1 MAMDFTPQR
10 GDSTIHI
17 PVTFDYQPGR
27 SSNTKSKVWI
37 SIISVLIVI
46 VTGVVCF
53 SSETLVLW
61 QKIVYFLLVGY
72 IALLVI
78 RFVVF
83 KETHYSNMYETLVQ
97 SDYRLDTKDFWQIF
111 DIGHD
116 YPYICYFK
124 NGKQG
129 IFVRMEKDALTGK
142 ASDAVYD
149 HYEAISEA
157 YNQAHALNMDIV
169 HVDYMDNIGNDARL
183 AKMYDDLDEV
193 SNPDMQDMLID
204 MYDHLEREMAN
215 CYTSY
220 DIYLFLTR
228 DKVENLIYNVQTVA
242 NLMLGGNFITYRV
255 LSKAEISGVCTALF
269 NFHDFSINE
278 ACEKLVRGST
288 ISGIVPI
295 RVQRA
300 DGTIEE
306 INKTQEEKEEL
317 RKEAER
323 KAQERKK
330 AQENAKLRQKA
341 KKAGTKSPDD
351 EEIDLF

>member
-1 MAMDFTPQR
+1 MAIDFTPTR
-10 GDSTIHI
+10 DDTTIHI

-27 SSNTKSKVWI
+27 SSNTKSKVWTTVI
-37 SIISVLIVI
+37 SILIVI
-46 VTGVVCF
+46 VTGVICF
-53 SSETLVLW
+53 SSETLLLW
-61 QKIVYFLLVGY
+61 QKIAYFVLVGY

-78 RFVVF
+78 RFIVF
-83 KETHYSNMYETLVQ
+83 KETHYSKMYENLVQ
-97 SDYRLDTKDFWQIF
+97 SDYRLDTTDFWQIF
-111 DIGHD
+111 DISHE

-149 HYEAISEA
+149 HYEAISDA
-157 YNQAHALNMDIV
+157 YNQAHSLNMDIV
-169 HVDYMDNIGNDARL
+169 HIDYMDNIGNDARL
-183 AKMYDDLDEV
+183 GKMYADLEDV

-204 MYDHLEREMAN
+204 IYDHLEKEMAN

-295 RVQRA
+295 RVEHF

-317 RKEAER
+317 RREAER
-323 KAQERKK
+323 KALEKKK
-330 AQENAKLRQKA
+330 AAENARIKQKA
-341 KKAGTKSPDD
+341 KKQGNKSPDD
-351 EEIDLF
+351 EEIDIF